1 VVTHGR
7 YLRVLLASVLD
18 GYGLEQMHEL
28 GHANTCVN
36 RLVHAGD
43 SFRAELLN
51 CTAHLDDAA
60 A

>member
-1 VVTHGR
+1 
-7 YLRVLLASVLD
+7 
-18 GYGLEQMHEL
+18 MHEL